1 MATTSDSLPVPR
13 SAIPHVRWLLAATA
27 VGLLSVAIAFAALA
41 IRRSQQRLSESLSTT
56 IAFSQNV
63 DLARDAQVHF
73 KREVQEWKDVLLR
86 GHEPSD
92 YAKYWSLFE
101 KEEATTEA
109 LLREIKRRDPDEA
122 TAVDELIAHLQGI
135 GRRYRAAITH
145 LNAADSLSHRVV
157 DREVRGMDRPLTDQM
172 SAQVARLQDRMSAL
186 GRQMS
191 MTHQA
196 EMSRMRAAVMASA
209 VLGLLSMVM
218 LMLLVRRAERERAEA
233 STKAK
238 SAFLA
243 TMSHEIRTPMNAV
256 LGMANL
262 LQHTSLTATQSDY
275 LAKLQAASR
284 HLLGIIDDVLDLSKI
299 EASRLELEHLVFSLD
314 EVLDDVATLVGARA
328 SEKGIELILSREPT
342 VPVLLLGDP
351 LRLGQVVSNLAS
363 NAVKFTERGEVRISV
378 SERGW
383 DGDRVKLHFEVVDTG
398 IGLSVEQQARLFQ
411 PFAQADGSTTRRFG
425 GTGLGL
431 AICGRLVKMMGGKI
445 GVESEIGRGSR
456 FFFTVPLRS
465 RHDERRKQPGV
476 PPELRGRH
484 IVVGVENQNMRAAI
498 SQTLLGAGLSVTSAG
513 DVSAVKALL
522 AATENRPDLAML
534 DWRLDPDG
542 ISDLLAVA
550 RDKGRISGERLLVLA
565 SQTDAEESHAALR
578 TLGLGVL
585 VIKPASPST
594 LFEAVA
600 RAFGLEQRDRNKR
613 GSSCRPENAG
623 RSWRRLKGLPVLLVE
638 DNAINQ
644 EVAAATLGLAGISVT
659 VVSNGSAAVDA
670 VARSWDTGRPFALV
684 LMDRHMPGMDGLAT
698 TQRIRLDPRAARLP
712 IIAMTAD
719 VVGASREE
727 CLAAGMND
735 FISKPFAAD
744 TLVDVIGRWVRE
756 DRASGPQEVWTLPT
770 SLPGIDVATGLGYV
784 AGELSVYSSL
794 LLRFRND
801 YARAD
806 RQIDDLLSR
815 GDITGAERFAHS
827 LKGLA
832 GQIGAR
838 ELQVTA
844 AALHAAI
851 KDGVADL
858 TGPTRA
864 VSSSLAQVIE
874 GLAQLHAPASTRSH
888 AEEDTV
894 ELAEHVSALVL
905 ASDPDARQAANRL
918 REALPGTAHTQVD
931 RLVQHLD
938 QYDFDGARQVLSG
951 IMDTVKSQEAAR

>member
-13 SAIPHVRWLLAATA
+13 PTIPHARWLLAATA

-109 LLREIKRRDPDEA
+109 LLREIKRRDPGEA
-122 TAVDELIAHLQGI
+122 TAIDGLIANLQGI
-135 GRRYRAAITH
+135 GQRYRTAIRR
-145 LNAADSLSHRVV
+145 LNADDPLSHRVV

-172 SAQVARLQDRMSAL
+172 SAQVARLQQRMSAL
-186 GRQMS
+186 GTQMS
-191 MTHQA
+191 VTHQA
-196 EMSRMRAAVMASA
+196 EMSRMRVAVMAAA
-209 VLGLLSMVM
+209 VLGMLSMVM

-233 STKAK
+233 SAKAK

-314 EVLDDVATLVGARA
+314 DVLDDVATLVGARA
-328 SEKGIELILSREPT
+328 SEKGIELILARESN

-363 NAVKFTERGEVRISV
+363 NAVKFTEKGEVRISV
-378 SERGW
+378 SEHGW
-383 DGDRVKLHFEVVDTG
+383 DGDRVKLHFEVIDTG
-398 IGLSVEQQARLFQ
+398 IGLSTEQQARLFQ

-431 AICGRLVKMMGGKI
+431 AICARLVKMMGGRI
-445 GVESEIGRGSR
+445 GVESAVGRGSR

-465 RHDERRKQPGV
+465 RRDDRRKQPGV
-476 PPELRGRH
+476 PPELRSRH
-484 IVVGVENQNMRAAI
+484 IVVGVENQSMRATIA
-498 SQTLLGAGLSVTSAG
+498 QTLLGAGLSVTSAG
-513 DVSAVKALL
+513 DVPAVRALL
-522 AATENRPDLAML
+522 ATPETRPDLAVL
-534 DWRLDPDG
+534 DWRLNPGG
-542 ISDLLAVA
+542 IAELLALA
-550 RDKGRISGERLLVLA
+550 RDEGWIPGERLLVLA

-594 LFEAVA
+594 LFETVA

-613 GSSCRPENAG
+613 GSVCRPKASEH
-623 RSWRRLKGLPVLLVE
+623 SWRRLKGLPVLLVE

-644 EVAAATLGLAGISVT
+644 EVAAATLGLAGVSVT

-698 TQRIRLDPRAARLP
+698 TRRIRLDPRAASLP
-712 IIAMTAD
+712 IVAMTAD

-744 TLVDVIGRWVRE
+744 TLVDVIARWVRE
-756 DRASGPQEVWTLPT
+756 DRASGSQELWTLPT

-794 LLRFRND
+794 LLRFRKD
-801 YARAD
+801 YAHAD
-806 RQIDDLLSR
+806 RHVEELLAQGDLTS
-815 GDITGAERFAHS
+815 AERFAHS

-838 ELQVTA
+838 ELQSNA
-844 AALHAAI
+844 AELHAAI
-851 KDGVADL
+851 KRGADDLSGPIRGVA
-858 TGPTRA
+858 A
-864 VSSSLAQVIE
+864 SLAEVIE
-874 GLAQLHAPASTRSH
+874 GLAQLQEPVHARGHGSEGA
-888 AEEDTV
+888 AVLV
-894 ELAEHVSALVL
+894 EQVSALVL
-905 ASDPDARQAANRL
+905 ANDPDARQAAGRL
-918 REALPGTAHTQVD
+918 REALSGSVRSQAD
-931 RLVQHLD
+931 ALVRYLD

-951 IMDTVKSQEAAR
+951 ILDTVKSQEAAR

>member
-1 MATTSDSLPVPR
+1 MATTSDSLPVPSSR
-13 SAIPHVRWLLAATA
+13 IPHARRLLAAAA

-41 IRRSQQRLSESLSTT
+41 MRRSQERLSESQSTT

-109 LLREIKRRDPDEA
+109 LLREIKRRDPGEA
-122 TAVDELIAHLQGI
+122 RDIDDLIANLQGI
-135 GRRYRAAITH
+135 GQRYRAAVVH
-145 LNAADSLSHRVV
+145 LNAAAPLSYRVV
-157 DREVRGMDRPLTDQM
+157 DRQVRGMDRPLTDQM
-172 SAQVARLQDRMSAL
+172 SAQVARLQQRMAALGTQMSA
-186 GRQMS
+186 
-191 MTHQA
+191 THQA
-196 EMSRMRAAVMASA
+196 EMSRMRVTVMAA
-209 VLGLLSMVM
+209 ALLGMLSMVM

-233 STKAK
+233 SAKAK

-314 EVLDDVATLVGARA
+314 DVLDDVATLVGARA
-328 SEKGIELILSREPT
+328 SEKGIELILSRESS

-351 LRLGQVVSNLAS
+351 LRLGQVISNLAS
-363 NAVKFTERGEVRISV
+363 NAVKFTEKGEVQISV

-383 DGDRVKLHFEVVDTG
+383 DGERVNLHFEVVDTG
-398 IGLSVEQQARLFQ
+398 IGLSAEQQVKLFQ

-431 AICGRLVKMMGGKI
+431 AICARLVKMMGGQI
-445 GVESEIGRGSR
+445 GVESEVGRGSR

-465 RHDERRKQPGV
+465 RRDERRKQPGV

-484 IVVGVENQNMRAAI
+484 IVLGVENPNMRAAI
-498 SQTLLGAGLSVTSAG
+498 AQTLLGAGLSVTSAG
-513 DVSAVKALL
+513 DVAAAKALL
-522 AATENRPDLAML
+522 AASENRPDLALL
-534 DWRLDPDG
+534 DWRLEPGG
-542 ISDLLAVA
+542 ISQLLALA
-550 RDKGRISGERLLVLA
+550 RDKAWISGERLLVLA

-594 LFEAVA
+594 LFETVA
-600 RAFGLEQRDRNKR
+600 RAFGLEQRDRSRR
-613 GSSCRPENAG
+613 GLACPRESLE

-644 EVAAATLGLAGISVT
+644 EVAAATLGLAGIAVT

-670 VARSWDTGRPFALV
+670 VARSWESGRPFALV

-698 TQRIRLDPRAARLP
+698 TRKIRQDRRAGNLP

-744 TLVDVIGRWVRE
+744 TLVEVIGRWVRE
-756 DRASGPQEVWTLPT
+756 DRASGSEEVWTLPA

-794 LLRFRND
+794 LLRFRKD
-801 YARAD
+801 YAHAD
-806 RQIDDLLSR
+806 RHIEGLLAR
-815 GDITGAERFAHS
+815 GDSKGAERFAHS

-838 ELQVTA
+838 QLQSSA
-844 AALHAAI
+844 AELHAAI
-851 KDGVADL
+851 KSGAGDWAGTL
-858 TGPTRA
+858 RA
-864 VSSSLAQVIE
+864 MSTSLVEVIE
-874 GLAQLHAPASTRSH
+874 GLAGLQSPFVASDHGGRG
-888 AEEDTV
+888 AV
-894 ELAEHVSALVL
+894 ELAEHVAGLVSAY
-905 ASDPDARQAANRL
+905 DPDARRAAERL
-918 REALPGTAHTQVD
+918 REALPGRIHAQADT
-931 RLVQHLD
+931 LVRYLD
-938 QYDFDGARQVLSG
+938 QYDFEGARETLSE
-951 IMDTVKSQEAAR
+951 IMTTVKSQEAMR